1 MWVVRMCWCS
11 ADERAQLKR
20 SRELKAEHALKR
32 AKQAA
37 ELERKARAKLEM
49 LSKVG
54 DSTSRGCR

>member
-37 ELERKARAKLEM
+37 ELERKVRAKLEL
-49 LSKVG
+49 LSKVRCIG
-54 DSTSRGCR
+54 ASWRN